1 MADAK
6 ELTQMI
12 KRFRGRCDESG
23 MGEGVLRGSL
33 REAFAELEECVFFR
47 DTT

>member
-12 KRFRGRCDESG
+12 KRFRERCVESG
-23 MGEGVLRGSL
+23 MGEGVLRSSL
-33 REAFAELEECVFFR
+33 RGAFTELEECVFLR